1 VDPAAAEHLIHAY
14 VDGWRTGDRAKILG
28 TLAPD
33 CMIVESYGPTYTGV
47 DKIARWIDTWLGAGN
62 TVDRWEVT
70 SLEVTATGAAC
81 FFEWEFQCT
90 FAGVRSGFAGASI
103 ARFSNNRIAA
113 LREYKMTDAP
123 FEWEPPEAS

>member
-1 VDPAAAEHLIHAY
+1 
-14 VDGWRTGDRAKILG
+14 
-28 TLAPD
+28 
-33 CMIVESYGPTYTGV
+33 M
-47 DKIARWIDTWLGAGN
+47 DKITRWINTWLGAGN

-81 FFEWEFQCT
+81 FFEWEFECT
-90 FAGVRSGFAGASI
+90 FAGTRSGFAGASI